1 MFEQYHHIIS
11 GSLFTVLHLI
21 VEQYL
26 SESLRLQSALSS
38 SRGNED
44 KYQASHPNLRKLDTG
59 GKSVYVCMAQP
70 YYKLDGTNQQ
80 LVSVFQDLELPHQ

>member
-1 MFEQYHHIIS
+1 M
-11 GSLFTVLHLI
+11 

-26 SESLRLQSALSS
+26 SDSLRLQSALSS

-59 GKSVYVCMAQP
+59 GKSAYMNRSMAQP
-70 YYKLDGTNQQ
+70 YYKLDGTIQQ